1 MCVCVRI
8 SVCVCVSVCLCACV
22 SVCLSA
28 CLPAWLAGCLSVCLS
43 VCLCVCVFMC
53 LCVGRETVLLGL
65 EKMLCRGIGLVLI
78 LWCLKFRLDVFLGFI
93 LGLDPKPHT
102 LNSELFR
109 GRVSKWGCGLPH
121 MHEKGRAR
129 CLSVCVCVVAFCFL

>member
-1 MCVCVRI
+1 M
-8 SVCVCVSVCLCACV
+8 
-22 SVCLSA
+22 
-28 CLPAWLAGCLSVCLS
+28 
-43 VCLCVCVFMC
+43 
-53 LCVGRETVLLGL
+53 LLGL

-129 CLSVCVCVVAFCFL
+129 CLCVCVLWHFVFFNVFSPNRMAPTSRESETLHLYISS